1 MSGHLA
7 GEKWPLEKRMAFKE
21 MSPAALVL
29 VATDGPV
36 SVTLWG
42 PSGQKTMIGHNRAVW
57 PAKWSK
63 TSAWPDTVGANHDKS
78 PLIPVATKFRV
89 WCLTEQARDRL
100 ADEALQF
107 MAARSERD
115 GGVSPMRKDFA
126 DLGADLDLAIF
137 EMEIHAIAERL
148 QIMAFDD
155 ANLSRFLDKVVR
167 RALEIRDSPKAP
179 RDESRVIDLAV
190 AKELGI

>member
-1 MSGHLA
+1 MIA
-7 GEKWPLEKRMAFKE
+7 GEKWPLEKRFAFKT
-21 MSPAALVL
+21 MAPAALVL

-42 PSGQKTMIGHNRAVW
+42 ASGEKTMIGHNRAVW

-63 TSAWPDTVGANHDKS
+63 TSAWPDTVTQNHDKS

-115 GGVSPMRKDFA
+115 GGLHPMRKEFA

-148 QIMAFDD
+148 QLKTFDD
-155 ANLSRFLDKVVR
+155 AALSHFLDGVVR
-167 RALEIRDSPKAP
+167 RANEIRRSPKAP
-179 RDESRVIDLAV
+179 RDEDRVIDLAV
-190 AKELGI
+190 AKELGV